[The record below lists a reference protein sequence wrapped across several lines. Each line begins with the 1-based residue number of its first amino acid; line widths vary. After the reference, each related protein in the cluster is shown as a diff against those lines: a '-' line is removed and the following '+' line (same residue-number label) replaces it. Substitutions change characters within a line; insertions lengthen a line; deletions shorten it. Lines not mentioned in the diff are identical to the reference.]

1 MRSARSYLVR
11 ELRPWLLVLMAGL
24 AGGTLAAQTLT
35 NLNLQLV
42 SNVKP
47 SANPISYGD
56 VWAEDDLA
64 CLGVWLGYNTYNY
77 GVGIYSISNP
87 AAPVLLSVYNS
98 SPLSQNQFELGA
110 LRDRIGYFG
119 SWSGGGV
126 HIVSLTNPAAPQ
138 LLSRIGATTGTVTN
152 GFDRVHTVFLERV
165 FLYLAAHVPGLV
177 SVKVF
182 DVSNPILPVFLQD
195 IVTTNTTKVH
205 QMTVRNKAKS
215 GAALH
220 FRLGRRRQQQPQLAW
235 ANGYL
240 GCDGH

>member
-1 MRSARSYLVR
+1 LNSA
-11 ELRPWLLVLMAGL
+11 PC
-24 AGGTLAAQTLT
+24 
-35 NLNLQLV
+35 
-42 SNVKP
+42 
-47 SANPISYGD
+47 AN
-56 VWAEDDLA
+56 
-64 CLGVWLGYNTYNY
+64 
-77 GVGIYSISNP
+77 
-87 AAPVLLSVYNS
+87 
-98 SPLSQNQFELGA
+98 
-110 LRDRIGYFG
+110 RIGYFG

-205 QMTVRNKAKS
+205 QMTVRNKGEVRCCFTLPA
-215 GAALH
+215 GAAPTTATPA
-220 FRLGRRRQQQPQLAW
+220 RLGKRI
-235 ANGYL
+235 L
-240 GCDGH
+240 GM